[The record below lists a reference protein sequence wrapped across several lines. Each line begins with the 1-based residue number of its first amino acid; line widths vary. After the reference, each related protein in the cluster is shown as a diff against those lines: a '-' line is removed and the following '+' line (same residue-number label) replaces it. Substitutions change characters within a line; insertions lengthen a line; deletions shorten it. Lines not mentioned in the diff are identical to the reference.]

1 MHGQQNLADLKKNI
15 GESGTL
21 DNPTV
26 SINEKASGTEV
37 SATMDP
43 LVFLHRHW
51 ISYLDNL
58 LQVSLLPAL
67 GQDCSTLRVPTGI
80 REMTIRGSRFH
91 DFLTKM
97 RDGSS
102 GMRVIN
108 STGSMTP
115 SSMGSSASIYSAS
128 PSVDSD
134 ASAEGNQSQKDRLK
148 YITQAQALS
157 GVQLVSI
164 LPYGKVASDIA
175 EVIGM
180 KTGLMARSGK
190 MKEDAARVLHVVRKE
205 VISSLDGGNCMQEG
219 EKSGPALMLGSS
231 VG

>member
-37 SATMDP
+37 SATIDP

-67 GQDCSTLRVPTGI
+67 GQDSQTLRVPTAI

-91 DFLTKM
+91 TFLSKM
-97 RDGSS
+97 RDGSA
-102 GMRVIN
+102 GMRAIDSRETVTPG
-108 STGSMTP
+108 STASMASLLPP
-115 SSMGSSASIYSAS
+115 SSGSN
-128 PSVDSD
+128 DG
-134 ASAEGNQSQKDRLK
+134 E
-148 YITQAQALS
+148 S
-157 GVQLVSI
+157 G
-164 LPYGKVASDIA
+164 D
-175 EVIGM
+175 
-180 KTGLMARSGK
+180 
-190 MKEDAARVLHVVRKE
+190 
-205 VISSLDGGNCMQEG
+205 
-219 EKSGPALMLGSS
+219 
-231 VG
+231 